1 MKMITAFL
9 GAAVLMLG
17 LLATPAEAQK
27 GMGERSGVA
36 REAIKPPILSMA
48 GTVAEIRVGP
58 CEYTTGPSLEGV
70 HLIVKVPDGST
81 VNLHLG
87 PKSALTDDLKHL
99 SVGQAVDIEAFRT
112 DLMPQDAYVATSI
125 QAGAA
130 TIDLRDGNLRPNWAS
145 GKGHDRPGGPRG
157 AGRSQGR
164 GP

>member
-1 MKMITAFL
+1 MITAFL
-9 GAAVLMLG
+9 VTAVLMLG

-36 REAIKPPILSMA
+36 REALTPPTLSMV
-48 GTVAEIRVGP
+48 GTVTEIRIGP
-58 CEYTTGPSLEGV
+58 CEHTTGPSQEGV
-70 HLIVKVPDGST
+70 HLIVKVPDGSAI
-81 VNLHLG
+81 NLHLG
-87 PKSALTDDLKHL
+87 PKSALSDDLKHL

-125 QAGAA
+125 QTGIA
-130 TIDLRDGNLRPNWAS
+130 TIDLRDANLRPSWAS
-145 GKGHDRPGGPRG
+145 GKGRDGRPSGPRG